1 MGLVSV
7 PPDPFMAGGC
17 LVGCVLVGNGRTWGK
32 RLNWRVSYL
41 GASVLPLVVLSVCSG
56 CSSVVPSAS
65 CVGGWSVSW
74 GRVVLRSVVLLP
86 LVCASGV
93 LSGLHSL
100 PFLLSVSGLG
110 VPLVGASGLGVV
122 SGCRVW
128 LHIAPDAKIIHLH
141 PFSNCDK
148 RENEKSK

>member
-1 MGLVSV
+1 MVALGLVSV

-86 LVCASGV
+86 LVWVGGVLYRIAPAAVSFVGVWSGCASCGRVWSGCGV
-93 LSGLHSL
+93 W
-100 PFLLSVSGLG
+100 VSG
-110 VPLVGASGLGVV
+110 VV
-122 SGCRVW
+122 TYCTRRKDYTF
-128 LHIAPDAKIIHLH
+128 APVFEL
-141 PFSNCDK
+141 
-148 RENEKSK
+148 